1 MSDSKNEQSSF
12 LVRVIGSVFRAMT
25 GAYALSVVGYLVA
38 RWLFSDLVII
48 EFFNSFGHLLLIPA
62 LLLLPLA
69 LLLRHWLNVALL
81 IPVVSAFAF
90 FYGVFFLPSTSP
102 PPPDDAPRL
111 NLLTYN
117 LLANNRPLDDTLT
130 IIREADADIVLLQ
143 EITTVTAPQIRQALA
158 DDYAYM
164 ALNPVEGFPT
174 HGQGIL
180 SRFPITDDAML
191 QNMRLGMQ
199 RTVVAW
205 RGQPLVIYNVHPP
218 HPGLGNGLFDPSV
231 RSSVLKKVLQRSLD
245 EDSRVLIGGDFN
257 MSDLSYDYDLFSQHY
272 ADAYRVAGWGM
283 GWTFPA
289 DVISPV
295 PVLRLDYLFYDAG
308 WQAIEAVRLQDSGGS
323 DHYPVQVTLADL
335 SRTTFQAP

>member
-1 MSDSKNEQSSF
+1 MSDSNKRQSPF
-12 LVRVIGSVFRAMT
+12 LVRVIGSLFRAMT
-25 GAYALSVVGYLVA
+25 GAYALSVAGYLLA

-48 EFFNSFGHLLLIPA
+48 ELFNSFGHLLLIPA
-62 LLLLPLA
+62 LVLLPVA

-81 IPVVSAFAF
+81 VPAVSAFVF

-111 NLLTYN
+111 NILTYN
-117 LLANNRPLDDTLT
+117 LLANNRALDGSLD
-130 IIREADADIVLLQ
+130 IIREADADMVLLQ
-143 EITTVTAPQIRQALA
+143 EISTTTAPQIRQALA
-158 DDYAYM
+158 DDYRYM

-191 QNMRLGMQ
+191 TNLRLGMQ
-199 RTVVAW
+199 RTVVQW

-218 HPGLGNGLFDPSV
+218 HPGLGDGFFDPSV
-231 RSSVLKKVLQRSLD
+231 RTSVLEKVQQRALQ
-245 EDSRVLIGGDFN
+245 EESRVLIGGDFN
-257 MSDLSYDYDLFSQHY
+257 MSDLSWDYDLFSQHY

-289 DVISPV
+289 DTLSPV
-295 PVLRLDYLFYDAG
+295 PLLRLDYLFYESN
-308 WQAIEAVRLQDSGGS
+308 WQAVEAIRWPDSGGS
-323 DHYPVQVTLADL
+323 DHYPLRVTLVDL
-335 SRTTFQAP
+335 RGQ